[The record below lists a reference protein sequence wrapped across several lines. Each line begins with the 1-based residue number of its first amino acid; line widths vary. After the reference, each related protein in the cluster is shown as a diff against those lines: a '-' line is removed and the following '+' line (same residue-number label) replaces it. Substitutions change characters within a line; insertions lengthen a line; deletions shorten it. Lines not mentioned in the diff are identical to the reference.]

1 MQRRIIANSDAHL
14 PENVIKGALKA
25 KEFAKN
31 LGIEVCDTAKALGFL
46 RN

>member
-1 MQRRIIANSDAHL
+1 MADSVLR
-14 PENVIKGALKA
+14 EKA

-46 RN
+46 RD